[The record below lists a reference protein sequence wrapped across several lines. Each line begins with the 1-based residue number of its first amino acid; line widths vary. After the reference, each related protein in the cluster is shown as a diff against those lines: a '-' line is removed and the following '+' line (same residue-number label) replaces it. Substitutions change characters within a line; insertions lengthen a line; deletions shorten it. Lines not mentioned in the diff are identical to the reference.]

1 MHAVS
6 PELKKAALLASALVA
21 AALLAVAMTPR
32 HFLADT
38 HSRERLDQV
47 VPSAFGDWQVDR
59 SIVPVPPSPD
69 VQQVVDATYDE
80 TVARTYR
87 DRQGHRVMLSL
98 AYGRNQHKGMN
109 THRPEVCYPA
119 QGFKLEQSGQPGQIE
134 LQGRALKVTRVVA
147 AMGGRHE
154 PITYWLL
161 VGDTI
166 TPFGYAQRWTAIR
179 YGLQGVIPDGVLV
192 RVSSIERDNAE
203 AFQLHERFIRDMLGA
218 VGPARLPRL
227 IGQLAAP

>member
-1 MHAVS
+1 MRAVS
-6 PELKKAALLASALVA
+6 PELRKAALLAGAMA
-21 AALLAVAMTPR
+21 AASLLAVAMTPR
-32 HFLADT
+32 QHLADA
-38 HSRERLDQV
+38 HLRERMDQV
-47 VPSAFGDWQVDR
+47 VPTAFGDWQVDR

-87 DRQGHRVMLSL
+87 DRQGRRVMLSL

-119 QGFKLEQSGQPGQIE
+119 QGFKLEQSGQPGQID
-134 LQGRALKVTRVVA
+134 LQGRRLDVTRVVA

-161 VGDTI
+161 VGDTV
-166 TPFGYAQRWTAIR
+166 TPFGYTQRWATIR
-179 YGLQGVIPDGVLV
+179 YGLRGVIPDGVLV
-192 RVSSIERDNAE
+192 RVSSIERDNDT
-203 AFQLHERFIRDMLGA
+203 AFQLQERFIRDMLAA

-227 IGQLAAP
+227 IGQLGTP